1 MTVDQLQIGEPPHV
15 PGTAPE
21 APVSWTFHV
30 MGQPVPW
37 QRTGGKGTRRFT
49 PKRTRDYERTVS
61 EIALIRRPF
70 GWPHQS
76 KDVLFGMVVRVF
88 HGDRRRRDND
98 NCVKAIKD
106 ALNGVAYVDDHQ
118 VQKTYVEWT
127 LDRENPRAE
136 VTLVRLG
143 VGHG

>member
-1 MTVDQLQIGEPPHV
+1 MTTEQLQIGELSHV
-15 PGTAPE
+15 PGTAQE
-21 APVSWTFHV
+21 TPVSWTFHV

-37 QRTGGKGTRRFT
+37 QRTGGNGKRRFT
-49 PKRTRDYERTVS
+49 PQRTRDYERTVS
-61 EIALIRRPF
+61 EIATIRRPF
-70 GWPHQS
+70 GWPYRS

-106 ALNGVAYVDDHQ
+106 ALNGIAYVDDHQ
-118 VQKTYVEWT
+118 VQQTYVVWEID
-127 LDRENPRAE
+127 LENPRAE

-143 VGHG
+143 VNNG